1 MLRLRC
7 WGIEKG
13 DSYVL
18 GAALQ
23 LQDGPIRIDVPRD
36 RKGSDGL
43 KDWSG

>member
-7 WGIEKG
+7 WGIENR

-23 LQDGPIRIDVPRD
+23 DDPIRIDVPRD